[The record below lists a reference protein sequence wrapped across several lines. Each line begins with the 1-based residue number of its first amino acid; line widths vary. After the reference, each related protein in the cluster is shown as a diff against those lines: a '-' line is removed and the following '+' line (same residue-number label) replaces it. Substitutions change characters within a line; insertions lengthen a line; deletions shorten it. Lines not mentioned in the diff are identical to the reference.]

1 MLDPSIPLNA
11 GRPEPEPFAKTLG
24 QMVSIRG
31 MRQDQRAQQMQMDA
45 ATAQAER
52 DQRFSQALQT
62 GDIYKDPQMALSLLG
77 PERGASFINGVV
89 SLQKFMQGQKDVSE
103 KDFQAIIL
111 GVQSLPEAD
120 RPKGYAMARDTLVKT
135 GAIGEQD
142 VPAQYN
148 PTWAQMQASKG
159 KEPEKPVSVSPGASL
174 VDPRTG
180 KPVYSAPANP
190 VNVAP
195 GSTLVDPQTGQARF
209 TAPKAPSPQL
219 REWLDYKSQGGPL
232 PFDQY
237 QTMDANRKRAIT
249 NVGGAGTSEPPPK
262 VDPTSGAI
270 LAQTGLSQNAFLAAT
285 GQMSSLGRD
294 TKTRTA
300 ATREWQNY
308 AVTHG
313 IDTST
318 FIPRFNA
325 ITKTIEAN
333 SLRNNQAE
341 VAEAELAATL
351 QNLSTA
357 ADEGSFKSMK
367 WANIVKLFAGQQF
380 NDPAVAK
387 YGFHL
392 EQLRTEFAMY
402 NAALGGQ
409 IDANGNIRQVDK
421 ADFARAE
428 RIIQDGFAQGGIT
441 GFSSALQAS
450 MSKMKTVL
458 NDSIERQ
465 NRRVWD
471 LFGVGQNYKDKGGKM
486 APGAGG
492 IADGTPVVFPD
503 GSTGTWDAKLGKAV
517 KK

>member
-1 MLDPSIPLNA
+1 MPNSNIALNPGSPDPPS
-11 GRPEPEPFAKTLG
+11 FARTLG
-24 QMVSIRG
+24 QMVNIRG
-31 MRQDQRAQQMQMDA
+31 AQQDQRAQQMQMDA
-45 ATAQAER
+45 AQAGQAKAAQA
-52 DQRFSQALQT
+52 DQAFSEALRT
-62 GDIYKDPQMALSLLG
+62 GAIYQDPQMAFSLLG
-77 PERGASFINGVV
+77 PERGAAFVNGVV
-89 SLQKFMQGQKDVSE
+89 SLQKFAQGQKDISE
-103 KDFQAIIL
+103 KDFQNIIQ

-120 RPKGYAMARDTLVKT
+120 RSKGYGMARDMLIKT

-142 VPAQYN
+142 VPPAYD
-148 PTWAQMQASKG
+148 PTWVTMQANKG

-180 KPVYSAPANP
+180 KAVFSAPANP
-190 VNVAP
+190 VNVSP
-195 GSTLVDPQTGQARF
+195 GSTLVDPQTGQAKF
-209 TAPKAPSPQL
+209 TAPQAPSPQL

-237 QTMDANRKRAIT
+237 QTMDANRKRPIT
-249 NVGGAGTSEPPPK
+249 NVGGAAAPEPPPA

-308 AVTHG
+308 AVKHG

-325 ITKTIEAN
+325 ISKTIEAN

-367 WANIVKLFAGQQF
+367 WANVVKMFAGQQF

-387 YGFHL
+387 YRFHL

-409 IDANGNIRQVDK
+409 IDANGNIRQIDGK
-421 ADFARAE
+421 DFARAE
-428 RIIQDGFAQGGIT
+428 SIIQEGFAKGGLT
-441 GFSSALQAS
+441 GFSGALQSS

-471 LFGVGQNYKDKGGKM
+471 LFGVGQNYKDKGGKTE
-486 APGAGG
+486 AAAGGGAGR
-492 IADGTPVVFPD
+492 VYY
-503 GSTGTWDAKLGKAV
+503 DANGNPI